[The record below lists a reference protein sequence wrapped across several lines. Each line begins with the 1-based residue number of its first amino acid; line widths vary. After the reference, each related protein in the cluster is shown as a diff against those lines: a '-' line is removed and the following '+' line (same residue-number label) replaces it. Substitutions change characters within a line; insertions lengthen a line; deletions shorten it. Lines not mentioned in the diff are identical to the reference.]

1 MTETERYQIKSALL
15 KCAKENENRPTFTGH
30 IVVSSLCKSAV
41 ERIEELEKE
50 NAELKEQ
57 LGDKVMQKRK
67 DKADLVWKL
76 KTANEQKKSQLAE
89 VKDLLKDI
97 ISTPRYNQM
106 DGEAYE
112 NEEYKE
118 LIAEAEHFISEVEN
132 E

>member
-1 MTETERYQIKSALL
+1 MS
-15 KCAKENENRPTFTGH
+15 
-30 IVVSSLCKSAV
+30 
-41 ERIEELEKE
+41 
-50 NAELKEQ
+50 
-57 LGDKVMQKRK
+57 
-67 DKADLVWKL
+67 
-76 KTANEQKKSQLAE
+76 NEQKKSQLAE

-118 LIAEAEHFISEVEN
+118 LIAEAEHFISEVKN

>member
-1 MTETERYQIKSALL
+1 MGKPVDIL
-15 KCAKENENRPTFTGH
+15 KLCATTDLFFKPLE
-30 IVVSSLCKSAV
+30 
-41 ERIEELEKE
+41 ERIIELEKE

-97 ISTPRYNQM
+97 ISTSRYNQM
-106 DGEAYE
+106 GGKHTKMK
-112 NEEYKE
+112 NIK
-118 LIAEAEHFISEVEN
+118 N
-132 E
+132 